1 MPSKAYTSAGTQL
14 FISEQLPADTTIS
27 DFDLVSFTEVGEVS
41 DIAEF
46 GSSAEVLTYY
56 ALGSNVPEKS
66 LGNLSVGNLTLTMAA
81 VRDDTGQA
89 IIQQARRDR
98 QRCSFQIITSDP
110 DVYYFTGLISDYSV
124 SIGGPD
130 QIVSASVTI
139 ALDSEFVVDS
149 DIFI

>member
-14 FISEQLPADTTIS
+14 LVSDQLPATTTIG
-27 DFDLVSFTEVGEVS
+27 DFDLIAFTEVGEVS
-41 DIAEF
+41 DIGEF
-46 GSSAEVLTYY
+46 GSSVDVLSYY
-56 ALGSNVPEKS
+56 PVGSNEPEKL
-66 LGNLSVGNLTLTMAA
+66 LGNLSVGSFTLNVAA

-98 QRCSFQIITSDP
+98 QKCSFQIITPDP
-110 DVYYFTGLISDYSV
+110 DIYFFTGFISSYSV

-139 ALDSEFVVDS
+139 ELDSEFVVDA
-149 DIFI
+149 DILI